1 MIFTKGLFDPELEFM
16 TNFVIDPS
24 KSSTVLINLGLIPK
38 NNASLD
44 LQMSLKLRGLFLKTF
59 NINSNVF
66 YFLKKSYAFLI
77 IEIIKALKRKLNNNL
92 FLKMKVNTVF
102 V

>member
-1 MIFTKGLFDPELEFM
+1 MIFTKGLFDPELKFM

-24 KSSTVLINLGLIPK
+24 KSSIVLINLGLIPK

-44 LQMSLKLRGLFLKTF
+44 LQMSLKLRGFFLKTF

-92 FLKMKVNTVF
+92 FLKMKVNTLF

>member
-1 MIFTKGLFDPELEFM
+1 MIFIKGLFDPELKFM

-24 KSSTVLINLGLIPK
+24 KSSIVLTNLGLIPK

-44 LQMSLKLRGLFLKTF
+44 LEISLKLRGLFLKIF

-66 YFLKKSYAFLI
+66 YFLKKSYAF
-77 IEIIKALKRKLNNNL
+77 
-92 FLKMKVNTVF
+92 MKIGNYKSSQKETK
-102 V
+102 